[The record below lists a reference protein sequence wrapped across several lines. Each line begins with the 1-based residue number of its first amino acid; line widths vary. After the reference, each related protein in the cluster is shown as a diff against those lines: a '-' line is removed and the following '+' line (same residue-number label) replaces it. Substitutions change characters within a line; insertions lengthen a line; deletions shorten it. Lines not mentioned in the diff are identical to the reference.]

1 MNNINI
7 NSSHERKKIKVLN
20 KSDLSRDIINKK
32 PLGFKIKNKLSD
44 LKMKKN
50 RNDLQ
55 IKLQN
60 NSGISSFRNYLH
72 KNEIRANS
80 TNKNKNMMTNTSK
93 RKTSHKKF
101 LNNLFCNFK
110 GEKQKLG
117 KFYSKIDTGGIKR
130 KLTDKKLRKDDKGPK
145 LIKNHEIYK
154 NKKLNLN
161 INYINSTNN
170 YNSKNTKGGI
180 KYLNSVG
187 NNIILDNINPSTN
200 NNMNSI
206 ENKITNKYNKK
217 ITKKIKNIK

>member
-1 MNNINI
+1 M
-7 NSSHERKKIKVLN
+7 E
-20 KSDLSRDIINKK
+20 
-32 PLGFKIKNKLSD
+32 
-44 LKMKKN
+44 KN

-80 TNKNKNMMTNTSK
+80 TNKNKNKNMMTNTSK

-117 KFYSKIDTGGIKR
+117 KYYSKIDTGGIKR

-145 LIKNHEIYK
+145 FIKNHEIYK
-154 NKKLNLN
+154 NKKYFETRRLSSEWGKDEDNEKENTFENNINKDNDKEESNILDLNVNYEEKGKENNLN
-161 INYINSTNN
+161 NSNLKISKRNSFKNPNYDFDSFFEEDNNKSQNKINILYTDNNS
-170 YNSKNTKGGI
+170 NSKNKTR
-180 KYLNSVG
+180 N
-187 NNIILDNINPSTN
+187 
-200 NNMNSI
+200 
-206 ENKITNKYNKK
+206 
-217 ITKKIKNIK
+217 